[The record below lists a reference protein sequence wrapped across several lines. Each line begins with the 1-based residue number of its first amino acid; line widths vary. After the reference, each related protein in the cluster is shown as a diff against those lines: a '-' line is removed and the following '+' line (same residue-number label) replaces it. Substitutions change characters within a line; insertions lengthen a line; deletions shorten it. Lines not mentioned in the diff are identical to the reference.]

1 MKELTSMRVFHAVE
15 RSFYKFFH
23 ICASLNNL
31 NNLKVLSTLRA
42 LTFVSKK
49 LILESITSI
58 IDVRTIMQS

>member
-1 MKELTSMRVFHAVE
+1 MKELISRRVLHAVE
-15 RSFYKFFH
+15 RSCDKFFH

-42 LTFVSKK
+42 FTFVSKK

-58 IDVRTIMQS
+58 IDVRTMMQS